1 LLVLKR
7 YDEALPVAKKL
18 NVLRPESP
26 IYYFSTGL
34 LYERLHDTISSK
46 KFFTEANT
54 HFDRMLD
61 TMNKKNTGY
70 ESLMVNKAINLILLY
85 IFTYCACSCD
95 YSSQQHSHFFLHYHT
110 GSALSIRK

>member
-1 LLVLKR
+1 
-7 YDEALPVAKKL
+7 
-18 NVLRPESP
+18 PESP

-70 ESLMVNKAINLILLY
+70 ESLMVNKAINLILLGRQQDGNTILKNLY
-85 IFTYCACSCD
+85 DNSKSDIIKEMVSPIMNKTKEEVLKELNQEEEQD
-95 YSSQQHSHFFLHYHT
+95 SSPT
-110 GSALSIRK
+110 EN